1 MYVLSLI
8 SSGLELWS
16 VNQTSIYENS
26 ELKDFKSIKFSGELS
41 NNRPKGLIGTNVHKT
56 LESCW

>member
-16 VNQTSIYENS
+16 VNQTSTYENS
-26 ELKDFKSIKFSGELS
+26 ELKEFKSIKFSGELS
-41 NNRPKGLIGTNVHKT
+41 NNRPKV
-56 LESCW
+56 

>member
-41 NNRPKGLIGTNVHKT
+41 NNRPKV
-56 LESCW
+56 